1 MRGEGRKEGGGAVCC
16 CSSKTSAGQ
25 LDPTASSQQTA
36 TASKVTHACIH
47 SELTHTGRRAAT
59 CCWAACA
66 WSTTP
71 RRAPPNSWC
80 GARRA
85 CMRQIRA
92 LLICPRTALRALPN
106 PGLQEQIELQ
116 AMHSIQAFPYLIDP
130 HKCLKFIYA
139 TPARS
144 AQSRGWCSTATG
156 SRRTPQT
163 AWAARSRGTTAPS
176 RGCAG
181 AQQGYSY
188 QRAAAACH
196 AARAAPLDAGI
207 AFSSSQQFTTRC
219 ALA

>member
-1 MRGEGRKEGGGAVCC
+1 MHANLHTQTHNRRDPVYDLAWLQSKTGTEAMTVSTDGYVLWWDIRKMAEAVESMPLRCGCDGVCVRGEGRKEGGGAVCC

-116 AMHSIQAFPYLIDP
+116 AMHSIQAFPYLTVS
-130 HKCLKFIYA
+130 HKYLKFIYA

-144 AQSRGWCSTATG
+144 ALSRG
-156 SRRTPQT
+156 
-163 AWAARSRGTTAPS
+163 
-176 RGCAG
+176 
-181 AQQGYSY
+181 
-188 QRAAAACH
+188 
-196 AARAAPLDAGI
+196 
-207 AFSSSQQFTTRC
+207 
-219 ALA
+219 